1 MAYLATIRNEQHAK
15 ALLARDRFLKLHPEL
30 RGFQR
35 RIDDKLRKAGSDHN
49 RLVLIHTWM
58 MDSFFELFRKL
69 RSLVNE
75 MN

>member
-1 MAYLATIRNEQHAK
+1 MAHLVTIRNEQHAR
-15 ALLARDRFLKLHPEL
+15 ALLARDRFLKRHPDL
-30 RGFQR
+30 RGLQR

-49 RLVLIHTWM
+49 RLVLINTWM

-69 RSLVNE
+69 QSLVSE

>member
-1 MAYLATIRNEQHAK
+1 MAHLATIRNEQHAK
-15 ALLARDRFLKLHPEL
+15 ALLARDRFLERHPEL
-30 RGFQR
+30 RGLQR

-58 MDSFFELFRKL
+58 MDSFFELFSKL
-69 RSLVNE
+69 QPLVSR